1 MYGVSKISSEQNI
14 MLTTFPGAQYSAQ
27 SLAEHL
33 DVFAKAGI
41 VVDMICQ
48 SAPRGSAV
56 DFSFTTSYDN
66 FAAAKADA
74 GQRLAGSQQ
83 ITFRHFVQGNR
94 DAGST
99 GVAVTAYVFVKL

>member
-1 MYGVSKISSEQNI
+1 MTERASPFAEDD
-14 MLTTFPGAQYSAQ
+14 FYSFVLQDRA
-27 SLAEHL
+27 AP
-33 DVFAKAGI
+33 
-41 VVDMICQ
+41 CQ
-48 SAPRGSAV
+48 
-56 DFSFTTSYDN
+56 
-66 FAAAKADA
+66 AAAKADA